1 VQWTAAGRRPGDPAV
16 LYASS
21 ERLQQ
26 ALGWRPKYADL
37 ERIVQHAWQWHR
49 SHPHGYRSVPST

>member
-1 VQWTAAGRRPGDPAV
+1 V